1 MADNLIALDNAEI
14 AKAITAATLRFQAR
28 LLKLDDVALYL
39 GCGRTYARHIAETA
53 GAVRRLG
60 ASWLCDR
67 VILDEYISS
76 RTSDIADPEEI
87 RRWRGGKS

>member
-1 MADNLIALDNAEI
+1 MADNLITLDREEVT
-14 AKAITAATLRFQAR
+14 KAITSATLRFQAR
-28 LLKLDDVALYL
+28 LMKLDDVAIYL

-67 VILDEYISS
+67 VVLDQYLNQ
-76 RTSDIADPEEI
+76 RTDDLADPAEI
-87 RRWRGGKS
+87 KRWRGGKT